1 MLHDSS
7 MSDKHWTFVEAL
19 LSMEL
24 IVGKAFLRMYFI
36 RTVYRILKNM
46 DLHWHIFMQ
55 TCLHVYDYDTFKMFL
70 SPEFDHYWLRK
81 AFGADVNK
89 RSSKG
94 RTALDF
100 AKAET
105 HFDGSGRVSSFF
117 WVGRDLDILRQPFD
131 YSNYS
136 DCLDYLDYLDRDQ
149 RQMLLTRRSNWT
161 QSQVEV
167 FAFHSCPML
176 SRLCRWL
183 LLCGRGNRKTTR
195 RLLRISAT
203 AMS

>member
-24 IVGKAFLRMYFI
+24 IVGKAFVRMYFI

-55 TCLHVYDYDTFKMFL
+55 TCLHVYDYDTFKTFL

-89 RSSKG
+89 RSSKR

-105 HFDGSGRVSSFF
+105 NFDRVSSFF
-117 WVGRDLDILRQPFD
+117 WVGRDLDILRQPRLFK
-131 YSNYS
+131 
-136 DCLDYLDYLDRDQ
+136 LFRLFRLFRLFGPRGDQ
-149 RQMLLTRRSNWT
+149 RQMLLTRRTNWT
-161 QSQVEV
+161 QSQVAV

-183 LLCGRGNRKTTR
+183 LLCSRRNRKTTR